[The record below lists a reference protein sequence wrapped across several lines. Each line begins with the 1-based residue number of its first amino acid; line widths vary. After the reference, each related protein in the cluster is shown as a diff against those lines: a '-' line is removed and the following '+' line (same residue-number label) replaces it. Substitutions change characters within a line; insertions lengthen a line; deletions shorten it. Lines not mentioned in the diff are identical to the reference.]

1 MSTKKKIKATCCR
14 TPLGNSRKDHT
25 KVQRLANRQLLF
37 FFQGGGQKEVRKI
50 SFLVLKHLWDN
61 LPCSLL
67 WPKWT
72 GWKHLENHW
81 QNSEKSLYCQESCLW
96 LTCVGMKGGQGSWCQ
111 VKKNSVLVAATRIAS
126 YAKSFSQKVGGFC
139 LSITGNFFKEK
150 MCKLSFHFGS
160 QCYYLKPLFSK
171 QHNLFNWFL
180 PCSLLI
186 VMVCVRVCAQSYLTL
201 LQPHGL

>member
-1 MSTKKKIKATCCR
+1 MSIKKKIKATSCR
-14 TPLGNSRKDHT
+14 TPLGNSRKDHA

-67 WPKWT
+67 WPKST

-81 QNSEKSLYCQESCLW
+81 QNSEKTPYCQESCLW

-111 VKKNSVLVAATRIAS
+111 VKKNSVLEENSHLQCSSCS
-126 YAKSFSQKVGGFC
+126 Y
-139 LSITGNFFKEK
+139 TN
-150 MCKLSFHFGS
+150 CKLCQIIFPESGG
-160 QCYYLKPLFSK
+160 LLPV
-171 QHNLFNWFL
+171 HNWQFL
-180 PCSLLI
+180 QGKNLHITLSL
-186 VMVCVRVCAQSYLTL
+186 
-201 LQPHGL
+201 

>member
-1 MSTKKKIKATCCR
+1 MSIKKKIKAACCR
-14 TPLGNSRKDHT
+14 TPLGNSRKDHA

-72 GWKHLENHW
+72 GWKHWENHW

-111 VKKNSVLVAATRIAS
+111 VKKNSVLEENSHLQCSSCSNT
-126 YAKSFSQKVGGFC
+126 
-139 LSITGNFFKEK
+139 N
-150 MCKLSFHFGS
+150 CKLCQISFPESGGWGGAS
-160 QCYYLKPLFSK
+160 ACP
-171 QHNLFNWFL
+171 
-180 PCSLLI
+180 
-186 VMVCVRVCAQSYLTL
+186 
-201 LQPHGL
+201 